1 MRNFGDDTE
10 RTPRIITYSSLF
22 WLFMLGSIIGFILEG
37 LWSILRGRGWEN
49 HSATVWGPFCIV
61 YGLGAVALYVAAAFI
76 SKRSLPLQFAVC
88 GILGSAVEYLASAA
102 QELCFGST
110 SWDYSDQFLNIGG
123 RVSFRMTLIWGF
135 LGVLF
140 IKLLYPFFSRALGK
154 LNSTAWRISCA
165 ALSLFMALNL
175 SLTAFAVIRWRERL
189 SSIPASSN
197 AEELIDVYYNDG
209 KMEDIFNNMVFSD

>member
-10 RTPRIITYSSLF
+10 RTPRTITYSSLF

-37 LWSILRGRGWEN
+37 LWSILCGRGWEN

-76 SKRSLPLQFAVC
+76 NTRPLPLQFAVC
-88 GILGSAVEYLASAA
+88 GILGSAVEYFSSAV

-123 RVSFRMTLIWGF
+123 RVSLKMTLIWGF
-135 LGVLF
+135 LGIAVVLAAVV
-140 IKLLYPFFSRALGK
+140 I
-154 LNSTAWRISCA
+154 LNYTPKQRGDTAW
-165 ALSLFMALNL
+165 
-175 SLTAFAVIRWRERL
+175 
-189 SSIPASSN
+189 
-197 AEELIDVYYNDG
+197 
-209 KMEDIFNNMVFSD
+209 KK